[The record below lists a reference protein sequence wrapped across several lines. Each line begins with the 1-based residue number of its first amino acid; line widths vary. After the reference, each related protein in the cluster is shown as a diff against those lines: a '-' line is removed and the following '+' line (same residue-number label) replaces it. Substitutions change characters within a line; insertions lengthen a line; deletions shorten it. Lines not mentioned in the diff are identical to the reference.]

1 MLNIEINVNE
11 DIEEDNDFLHHIF
24 NAIFYKHV
32 SFINLRYKQ
41 NIWNRENIK
50 GILGFTYT
58 TFNNINL
65 LTVLILG
72 NEIRRTWMKV
82 ILLFVGLLMN

>member
-1 MLNIEINVNE
+1 MQHSLLPWEDTAYCNFILQFILFLLFKRRVNLEMLNIEINVNE

-41 NIWNRENIK
+41 NI
-50 GILGFTYT
+50 
-58 TFNNINL
+58 
-65 LTVLILG
+65 
-72 NEIRRTWMKV
+72 
-82 ILLFVGLLMN
+82 